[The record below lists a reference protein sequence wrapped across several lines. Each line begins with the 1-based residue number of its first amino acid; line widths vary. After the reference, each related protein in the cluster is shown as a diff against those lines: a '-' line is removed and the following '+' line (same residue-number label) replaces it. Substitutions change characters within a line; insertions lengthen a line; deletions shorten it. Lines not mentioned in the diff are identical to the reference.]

1 MTNTNKMTKKD
12 WFKLLA
18 GIVEKTE
25 ITKDFDK
32 DKKVETLEFI
42 KHELELLNKK
52 SSKPGKKKTAHI
64 KENEELM
71 ELIEIALELFG
82 KPVTVTTMIKENSE
96 MNKLS
101 SQKLSALLKKMIE
114 AGKVVR
120 TVEKRVP
127 YFSLPKEEE
136 EEETEEPIEI
146 EEKEEIT
153 EEETEA
159 EPTEEEEEREETE
172 ETEN

>member
-12 WFKLLA
+12 FFKLLA
-18 GIVEKTE
+18 SIVEKTE
-25 ITKDFDK
+25 ITENFDK
-32 DKKVETLEFI
+32 DKKIETLDFI
-42 KHELELLNKK
+42 RHEIELLNRK
-52 SSKPGKKKTAHI
+52 SSKPGKKKSAHI

-127 YFSLPKEEE
+127 YFSLLKEEETEEMSEEEEEAEEMTEEE
-136 EEETEEPIEI
+136 EEETE
-146 EEKEEIT
+146 
-153 EEETEA
+153 A
-159 EPTEEEEEREETE
+159 
-172 ETEN
+172 TEN

>member
-1 MTNTNKMTKKD
+1 MTSTNKMTKKD
-12 WFKLLA
+12 FFKLLV

-25 ITKDFDK
+25 DFDK
-32 DKKVETLEFI
+32 KTETLDFI
-42 KHELELLNKK
+42 NHEIELLNKK
-52 SSKPGKKKTAHI
+52 SSAPGKKKTAHI

-82 KPVTVTTMIKENSE
+82 KPVTVTTMIKENAE
-96 MNKLS
+96 MSKLS

-127 YFSLPKEEE
+127 YFSLAKEE
-136 EEETEEPIEI
+136 EEETE
-146 EEKEEIT
+146 KEE
-153 EEETEA
+153 
-159 EPTEEEEEREETE
+159 
-172 ETEN
+172 

>member
-12 WFKLLA
+12 FFKLLA

-25 ITKDFDK
+25 DFDK
-32 DKKVETLEFI
+32 KTETLDFI
-42 KHELELLNKK
+42 NHEIELLNKK
-52 SSKPGKKKTAHI
+52 SSAPGKKKTAHI

-71 ELIEIALELFG
+71 ELIGIALELFG
-82 KPVTVTTMIKENSE
+82 KPVTVTTMIKENAE
-96 MNKLS
+96 MSKLS

-127 YFSLPKEEE
+127 YFSLAK
-136 EEETEEPIEI
+136 EEETE
-146 EEKEEIT
+146 KEE
-153 EEETEA
+153 
-159 EPTEEEEEREETE
+159 
-172 ETEN
+172 

>member
-12 WFKLLA
+12 FFKLLA

-25 ITKDFDK
+25 DFDK
-32 DKKVETLEFI
+32 KTETLDFI
-42 KHELELLNKK
+42 NHEIELLNKK
-52 SSKPGKKKTAHI
+52 SSAPGKKKTAHI

-82 KPVTVTTMIKENSE
+82 KPVTVTTMIKENAE
-96 MNKLS
+96 MSKLS

-120 TVEKRVP
+120 IIEKRVP
-127 YFSLPKEEE
+127 YFSLAK
-136 EEETEEPIEI
+136 EEETE
-146 EEKEEIT
+146 KEE
-153 EEETEA
+153 
-159 EPTEEEEEREETE
+159 
-172 ETEN
+172 

>member
-12 WFKLLA
+12 FFKLLA

-25 ITKDFDK
+25 DFDK
-32 DKKVETLEFI
+32 KTETLDFI
-42 KHELELLNKK
+42 NHEIELLNKK
-52 SSKPGKKKTAHI
+52 SSAPGKKKTAHI

-71 ELIEIALELFG
+71 ELIGIALELFG
-82 KPVTVTTMIKENSE
+82 KPVTVTTMVKENAE
-96 MNKLS
+96 MSKLS

-127 YFSLPKEEE
+127 YFSLAK
-136 EEETEEPIEI
+136 EEETE
-146 EEKEEIT
+146 KEE
-153 EEETEA
+153 
-159 EPTEEEEEREETE
+159 
-172 ETEN
+172 

>member
-1 MTNTNKMTKKD
+1 MTNTTKMTKKD
-12 WFKLLA
+12 FFKLLV

-25 ITKDFDK
+25 NFN
-32 DKKVETLEFI
+32 KKTETLDFI
-42 KHELELLNKK
+42 NHEIELLNKK
-52 SSKPGKKKTAHI
+52 SSAPGKKKTAHI

-82 KPVTVTTMIKENSE
+82 KPVTVTTMIKENAEIS
-96 MNKLS
+96 KLS

-127 YFSLPKEEE
+127 YFSLAKEE
-136 EEETEEPIEI
+136 EEETE
-146 EEKEEIT
+146 KEE
-153 EEETEA
+153 
-159 EPTEEEEEREETE
+159 
-172 ETEN
+172 

>member
-1 MTNTNKMTKKD
+1 MTNTTKMTKKD
-12 WFKLLA
+12 FFKLLV

-25 ITKDFDK
+25 NFDK
-32 DKKVETLEFI
+32 KTETLDFI
-42 KHELELLNKK
+42 NHEIELLNKK
-52 SSKPGKKKTAHI
+52 SSAPGKKKTAHI

-71 ELIEIALELFG
+71 ELIGIALELFG

-96 MNKLS
+96 MSKLS

-127 YFSLPKEEE
+127 YFSLAKEE
-136 EEETEEPIEI
+136 EEETE
-146 EEKEEIT
+146 KEE
-153 EEETEA
+153 
-159 EPTEEEEEREETE
+159 
-172 ETEN
+172 

>member
-1 MTNTNKMTKKD
+1 MVSKMTTDRKPPKKFLKERKGDLIMTNTNKMTKKD
-12 WFKLLA
+12 FFKLLA

-25 ITKDFDK
+25 DFDK
-32 DKKVETLEFI
+32 KTETLDFI
-42 KHELELLNKK
+42 NHEIELLNKK
-52 SSKPGKKKTAHI
+52 SSAPGKKKTAHI

-82 KPVTVTTMIKENSE
+82 KPVTVTTMIKENAE
-96 MNKLS
+96 MSKLS

-127 YFSLPKEEE
+127 YFSLAK
-136 EEETEEPIEI
+136 EEETE
-146 EEKEEIT
+146 KEE
-153 EEETEA
+153 
-159 EPTEEEEEREETE
+159 
-172 ETEN
+172 

>member
-1 MTNTNKMTKKD
+1 MTNKMTKKD
-12 WFKLLA
+12 FFTLLV

-25 ITKDFDK
+25 TTEDFDK

-52 SSKPGKKKTAHI
+52 SSKPGKKKSAHI

-71 ELIEIALELFG
+71 ELIEIALELFN

-127 YFSLPKEEE
+127 YFSLVQEE
-136 EEETEEPIEI
+136 EEETEELTKKEEE
-146 EEKEEIT
+146 EEKT

-159 EPTEEEEEREETE
+159 ELTEEEETE

>member
-1 MTNTNKMTKKD
+1 MTNTTKMTKKD
-12 WFKLLA
+12 FFKLLV

-25 ITKDFDK
+25 NFDK
-32 DKKVETLEFI
+32 KTETLDFI
-42 KHELELLNKK
+42 NHEIELLNKK
-52 SSKPGKKKTAHI
+52 SSAPGKKKTAHI

-71 ELIEIALELFG
+71 ELIGITLELFG

-96 MNKLS
+96 MSKLS

-127 YFSLPKEEE
+127 YFSLAKEE
-136 EEETEEPIEI
+136 EEETE
-146 EEKEEIT
+146 KEE
-153 EEETEA
+153 
-159 EPTEEEEEREETE
+159 
-172 ETEN
+172 